1 MQFPRSIT
9 SIFSNFV
16 QNFLV
21 NKIIRRDGASFGRGY
36 WVISIKKPEVCVRLY
51 FCIRYRNS
59 ICHPLTA
66 IPVVPEHSTSL
77 YMSNNFWSYL

>member
-1 MQFPRSIT
+1 MVPLLDVDIGL
-9 SIFSNFV
+9 
-16 QNFLV
+16 FL
-21 NKIIRRDGASFGRGY
+21 S
-36 WVISIKKPEVCVRLY
+36 KKPEVCVRLY